1 MDESTKNTTMEDGKA
16 ALNDRAMVKKIEMLS
31 KAQEEGD
38 ISDADYL
45 VGVLSLDHLLWD
57 RSLAKRVLEDGR
69 AKISVEVPDYMQC
82 NEVRK
87 ILEFLLQNTKF
98 KANGYIKETE
108 DDM

>member
-45 VGVLSLDHLLWD
+45 VGVLSLDHLLW
-57 RSLAKRVLEDGR
+57 
-69 AKISVEVPDYMQC
+69 
-82 NEVRK
+82 
-87 ILEFLLQNTKF
+87 
-98 KANGYIKETE
+98 
-108 DDM
+108 